1 MNAGV
6 VKSRYK
12 KSELDKA
19 IKDYREKVLP
29 ALAVHDSSAQGFL
42 LVDRNTGDGLSIA
55 VYPTEESA
63 KGFGPKAAKIIEE
76 FKHYTAAAETPQREV
91 YELVVSTQSEAKAI
105 AERGL
110 KSFNAHD
117 MEAIARDAAP
127 DIEGTAPGGTN
138 IKGPQAIKEFNQNF
152 VTAFPDARV
161 EAKKIHA
168 AGNTVVVEGVF
179 RGTHNGTLK
188 TPMGDLPATGR
199 KVEGEYVQI
208 VDIDRGLIK
217 RSHLIYD
224 QVQLLTQLGMAPE
237 PQPHKQQQ
245 PAKTTGR

>member
-12 KSELDKA
+12 KTELDKA
-19 IKDYREKVLP
+19 IKDYREQVLP
-29 ALAVHDSSAQGFL
+29 TIAAHESTAQGFL
-42 LVDRNTGDGLSIA
+42 LVDRNTGDGISVVI
-55 VYPTEESA
+55 YPTEESA
-63 KGFGPKAAKIIEE
+63 KAFAPKATKLIEAQS
-76 FKHYTAAAETPQREV
+76 KYMAAETPKREV
-91 YELVVSTQSEAKAI
+91 YELVVSTQAEAKAI

-127 DIEGTAPGGTN
+127 DIEGTAPGGTK

-168 AGNTVVVEGVF
+168 AGNTVIVEGVF

-188 TPMGDLPATGR
+188 TPMGDLPHTGR

-208 VDIDRGLIK
+208 IDVDRGLIK

-224 QVQLLTQLGMAPE
+224 QVQLLTQLGMAPT
-237 PQPHKQQQ
+237 PQPQQQQQ
-245 PAKTTGR
+245 PAKTTVR